1 MRVSCTRLGKARR
14 PPPEPLLAAIVEESE
29 PGARKGPAGF
39 KSGVRAGPVRF
50 LRACDKISVKAN
62 QLAKFGR
69 RSECF
74 VADERK
80 QLEDAAFA
88 LQHDLA
94 RFQGRQIGDRSGRAL
109 RDEYI
114 DPHILAI
121 RLDARSHVYGVA
133 HDRIVEAP

>member
-1 MRVSCTRLGKARR
+1 MRVSCARLGKARR

-69 RSECF
+69 RSERF

-88 LQHDLA
+88 LSMTSPASKVAKSGTA
-94 RFQGRQIGDRSGRAL
+94 RAVLSAM
-109 RDEYI
+109 
-114 DPHILAI
+114 
-121 RLDARSHVYGVA
+121 S
-133 HDRIVEAP
+133 